1 MSAGMTELGF
11 AEWRAGRA
19 EARFSDWLAARAEPH
34 WSAAVGHRFTRELA
48 DDSLP
53 DDAYRRY
60 LVQDYAFLDVLV
72 RVVALAVAYAPDMP
86 PKSKLSAF
94 LAAVTSE
101 ENDYFLR
108 SFAALDVDAES
119 LAETRLGPT
128 TRAFREIMLGAARDG
143 SYEEI
148 LAVLLPA
155 EWCYLTWAQAVAGQK
170 PGRFYLR
177 EWIELHSIP
186 EFEAFVAW
194 LRAEMDERA
203 ADLPEERQEGLADL
217 FGAMMELEVAFFEEA
232 YEE

>member
-1 MSAGMTELGF
+1 MSAAATELGF

-19 EARFSDWLAARAEPH
+19 EARFSDWLVARAEPH

-48 DDSLP
+48 ADSLP
-53 DDAYRRY
+53 DAAYRRY

-108 SFAALDVDAES
+108 SFAALGIDEES
-119 LAETRLGPT
+119 LANTKLGPT
-128 TRAFREIMLGAARDG
+128 TRAFREVMLGAARDG

-148 LAVLLPA
+148 LAVLLPV
-155 EWCYLTWAQAVAGQK
+155 EWCYLTWAQAVAGQR

-177 EWIELHSIP
+177 EWIELHTVP

-194 LRAEMDERA
+194 LRGEMDDCA
-203 ADLPEERQEGLADL
+203 SDLPAERQEGLAEL
-217 FGAMMELEVAFFEEA
+217 FCAMMRLEVAFFEEA
-232 YEE
+232 YTE